1 MAAKIFSYAGQSN
14 IVGLRSLIEYIP
26 SYGFD
31 REVALVRN
39 GRVDD
44 LSPYL
49 IPDPEG
55 VKGYRD
61 EGYVPAGYATLG
73 YSVEMFLSQIF
84 RSKQD
89 DLVALK
95 TAAGGTSLQVHWS
108 PSWPGQSWKQLRDEM
123 AIARTEARKLDR
135 DVEVGPLI
143 WWHGETDSTVPDFA
157 TAYEGNLREFIDG
170 YRDLVG
176 DPSAKIII
184 VLTVTGGGG
193 WKRREVQ
200 AAQRKVADE
209 DPNVL
214 LYDPSH
220 LPRHPDNLHF
230 ARDYSIQ
237 AAAEM
242 ANMMIEAGWAETD
255 NGWGTGA
262 DDEIRGDSAGQ
273 FLWGLAGDDTI
284 RGMGG
289 DDTLAGDLGSDHLD
303 GGAGVD
309 TAVFDAAT
317 TGVTV
322 NLASGRGRGNIA
334 SGDTLV
340 RVENVQGSHF
350 SDTLTG
356 DARSN
361 RLEGGR
367 GADTISGGRGQDTI
381 LGGRHDDSISGGS
394 GGDLL
399 LGEDGADML
408 SGGTGK
414 DWLSGGAGDDTL
426 AGGPDADRLS
436 GGTGND
442 TYRVG
447 KGDRVEEA
455 NSPAGGTDTVLSS
468 VSWRLTSGVE
478 VLQLTGKKG
487 VSGTGD
493 AGANTLIGNGAAN
506 LLRGLRGNDSLDGG
520 AGNDTL
526 SGGAGADQLTGGA
539 GADVF
544 VFDRL
549 STSTVGAP
557 DMIRGFGGAGSAGG
571 DRIDLSDL
579 DANTGRAGDQGFSLG
594 ANGAG
599 SLDVSDQGGDTLIR
613 GDVDGAAGY
622 DFAILIRDGATRA
635 ADYTADDFIL

>member
-44 LSPYL
+44 LSPYY

-84 RSKQD
+84 RSKED

-108 PSWPGQSWKQLRDEM
+108 PSWPGSSWKQLRDEM
-123 AIARTEARKLDR
+123 AIARTEARKLDSE
-135 DVEVGPLI
+135 VSVGPLI
-143 WWHGETDSTVPDFA
+143 WWHGETDSTVEDFA
-157 TAYEGNLREFIDG
+157 LAYEGNLREFIDG
-170 YRDLVG
+170 YRGLVG

-242 ANMMIEAGWAETD
+242 AEMMIEAGWDETD
-255 NGWGTGA
+255 NRWGTGA
-262 DDEIRGDSAGQ
+262 DDRVTGDSAGQ
-273 FLWGLAGDDTI
+273 FLWGLSGDDTI
-284 RGMGG
+284 RGLAGN
-289 DDTLAGDLGSDHLD
+289 DTLAGDLGSDHLD
-303 GGAGVD
+303 GGGGVD
-309 TAVFDAAT
+309 TAVYDAAT

-322 NLASGRGRGNIA
+322 NLDAGRGRGNIA

-340 RVENVQGSHF
+340 RIENLQGSHF
-350 SDTLTG
+350 SDTLIG

-367 GADTISGGRGQDTI
+367 GQDTISGGSGQDTI
-381 LGGRHDDSISGGS
+381 LGGRHDDEISGGS

-399 LGEDGADML
+399 LGQDGADIL
-408 SGGTGK
+408 KGGPGK

-436 GGTGND
+436 GGSGND

-447 KGDRVEEA
+447 KGDRVDEA
-455 NSPAGGTDTVLSS
+455 ASSAGGTDTVLSS
-468 VSWRLTSGVE
+468 VSWRLSSGVE
-478 VLQLTGKKG
+478 ILQLTGKKG
-487 VSGTGD
+487 ISGTGD
-493 AGANTLIGNGAAN
+493 AAANTLIGNGAAN
-506 LLRGLRGNDSLDGG
+506 LLRGLRGNDQIDGG

-526 SGGAGADQLTGGA
+526 SGGAGLDVLTGGS

-549 STSTVGAP
+549 GGSTVNAP
-557 DMIRGFGGAGSAGG
+557 DTIRGFDGAGSARG

-579 DANTGRAGDQGFSLG
+579 DANAGRAGNQAFRFDS
-594 ANGAG
+594 NGTG
-599 SLDVSDQGGDTLIR
+599 SINVTDQGGDTLVR
-613 GDVDGAAGY
+613 GDVDGESGY

-635 ADYTADDFIL
+635 SDYSADDFIL